1 MCATVAVVNFRA
13 IPGDCARNLQ
23 RIKEYTEAAARRG
36 AQIILFPELALS
48 GADDVAYAAAAAE
61 PVPGPAGQAVARTAQ
76 RLDVYVAFGMAVQRD
91 GKRYNSIVL
100 CGPEGILGMYDKLHL
115 TARDATWASPGEALP
130 LIADTRFGRVLVAT
144 AYDAIYFPEV
154 CRYGKAKG
162 VSLMLSAAALT
173 NEGMAGA
180 WQMILERQ
188 VGLNTLHLATANLA
202 GGGGFGGSQILS
214 PGEPIE
220 QARIAAGYRL
230 DSYEGRRPGFYC
242 AVIDMMADALMPHYP
257 YFEHN
262 YKVGTPDWRPDVYE
276 AAIAELMEDHFQQKG
291 RACND

>member
-1 MCATVAVVNFRA
+1 MSEMCATVAVVNFRA
-13 IPGDCARNLQ
+13 IPGGCARNLQ
-23 RIKEYTEAAARRG
+23 RIKEYAEAAARRG

-61 PVPGPAGQAVARTAQ
+61 PVPGPASQAVARTAQ
-76 RLDVYVAFGMAVQRD
+76 RLDVYVAFGMAVQRG
-91 GKRYNSIVL
+91 GKRHNSIVL
-100 CGPEGILGMYDKLHL
+100 CGPEGILGVYDKLHL
-115 TARDATWASPGEALP
+115 TERDTEWAAPGEALP
-130 LIADTRFGRVLVAT
+130 LLADTRFGRVLVAT
-144 AYDAIYFPEV
+144 AYDAVYFPEV

-162 VSLMLSAAALT
+162 ASLMLNAAALADKS
-173 NEGMAGA
+173 MAGA

-188 VGLNTLHLATANLA
+188 AGLNTLHLAIANLA

-220 QARIAAGYRL
+220 QARLAAGYRL
-230 DSYEGRRPGFYC
+230 DDDDGWLSGLYC
-242 AVIDMMADALMPHYP
+242 AAIDMMADVLMPHYP

-276 AAIAELMEDHFQQKG
+276 AAITELMEGHSQQK
-291 RACND
+291 D